1 MTHVTSHP
9 ESAAEIADLISF
21 LDVSPS
27 PWHAVQSTVARLDGF
42 TQLDETAAWNGIPSH
57 GYVIRG
63 GGREMAAD
71 PQDTIDLL
79 RKEVAWCKET
89 IEDVRKAMDYPEPM
103 RRLGV
108 LAALH
113 DHDKAYAADGQSAAE
128 ARDD

>member
-21 LDVSPS
+21 LDASPS

-63 GGREMAAD
+63 GA
-71 PQDTIDLL
+71 I
-79 RKEVAWCKET
+79 VAWKLPSES
-89 IEDVRKAMDYPEPM
+89 
-103 RRLGV
+103 
-108 LAALH
+108 
-113 DHDKAYAADGQSAAE
+113 SAATPFRIAGAHTDSPCLRVKPQPDTGSAGWKQLIE
-128 ARDD
+128 RRS